1 MPTKPGDKY
10 YDIFAPKDK
19 EEMEKNKKNDEEAEQ
34 EEMDADIDVFLH
46 GMPLIPF
53 CKQ

>member
-19 EEMEKNKKNDEEAEQ
+19 KEVKKNEEDEEEEEQ
-34 EEMDADIDVFLH
+34 EEMDSEIDVFLH
-46 GMPLIPF
+46 GICSFLPW
-53 CKQ
+53 